1 MFKDS
6 LPRIPKFVESDE
18 KIQVMW
24 NVCDVVCLE
33 CGMLGL
39 WIIGMWDVDDARCW
53 GFGICGM

>member
-6 LPRIPKFVESDE
+6 LPCIPKFVESDE

-24 NVCDVVCLE
+24 NVGNVVCLE

-39 WIIGMWDVDDARCW
+39 WIIGDVGC
-53 GFGICGM
+53 